1 MTEEQ
6 TYIVRL
12 YFSKSIRIGSAKSG
26 IGIESV
32 QDFIHSDTL
41 WAAIAN
47 YWSLIGKAGDLTFD
61 DFLNGFRMKTALGN
75 ESVSEPLFTMS
86 SAFPFT
92 LSGRK
97 RIYWLPK
104 PRSVP
109 FCLSVDNAINRAEQ
123 KKKYGKIFRHAR
135 FISKDVFM
143 KWLAF
148 NSEFGSSIEI
158 EEMIGISSRSLRPQA
173 AIDRPSNKAMLYHTG
188 LTYIEHQNKSFGL
201 YWLFKTAD
209 KRVEQALKEVLD
221 VIRDAGGIGGN
232 ISSGCGE
239 LYHYEISKADDS
251 WNFLHTTSDANAC
264 CLLSLCYPLADERS
278 LMNPIA
284 ADLVIRKG
292 WTGSLVTGLRK
303 KRQTISMIAEGSV
316 FAKSMQG
323 GIADVT
329 PDPVKTPEWR
339 GFHPVLR
346 YGYAFTVP
354 IKLNFKD

>member
-1 MTEEQ
+1 MAEEI

-12 YFSKSIRIGSAKSG
+12 FFRKSIRIGSARSG

-47 YWSLIGKAGDLTFD
+47 YWSLIGKAGGLTFD
-61 DFLNGFRMKTALGN
+61 DFMNGFCKKTDFGY
-75 ESVSEPLFTMS
+75 ESIPQPLFTMS

-104 PRSVP
+104 PLSVP
-109 FCLSVDNAINRAEQ
+109 FSLSVDNAVYRDEQ
-123 KKKYGKIFRHAR
+123 KKKYGKLFRQTR
-135 FISKDVFM
+135 FISKEVFM
-143 KWLAF
+143 KWMAF
-148 NSEFGSSIEI
+148 NSELGSSIES
-158 EEMIGISSRSLRPQA
+158 EKMIGIISGSLRPQA
-173 AIDRPSNKAMLYHTG
+173 AIDRLSNKAMLYHTG
-188 LTYIEHQNKSFGL
+188 LSYIEHHDKSIGL

-209 KRVEQALKEVLD
+209 ERVEQALKEVLD

-251 WNFLHTTSDANAC
+251 WDFLHTTPDANAC

-284 ADLVIRKG
+284 ADLVTRKG

-316 FAKSMQG
+316 FAKSMRG